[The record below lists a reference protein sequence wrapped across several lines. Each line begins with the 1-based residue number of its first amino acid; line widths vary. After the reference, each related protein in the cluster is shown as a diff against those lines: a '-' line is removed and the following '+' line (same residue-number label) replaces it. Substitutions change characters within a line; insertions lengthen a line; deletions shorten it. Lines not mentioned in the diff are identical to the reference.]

1 MRILSLPCHIPL
13 IPVTAA
19 ALATVVLLVGC
30 GRSEPP
36 EFQAPG
42 YSLSAGPVRS
52 LPSDSILHDIRD
64 AWEDEAGLIWILSG
78 YAPYLHVYGED
89 GRHVRSFGARGE
101 GPGELRA
108 PWYLVGASRRPGT
121 VEVWDIGARR
131 INRYD
136 TAGSFLA
143 EVHLERMSGPVM
155 SGYREGEFGEPLRL
169 VAMDDGYAL
178 EVYREQFSTSW
189 HLWRGVL
196 LKLDSL
202 GTVMDTISVHARLA
216 DSLPSKGPSVLGA
229 GPLWT
234 PCGADVAILQPE
246 VKELLKLS
254 QSGELLGRRTVD
266 LPAVALTREDISRH
280 VENQMDREA
289 REEGIDRS
297 SPGLVRFAQR
307 VIVQVLA
314 SAPELAPPVR
324 IRCDP
329 ADGVWVQTF
338 STRTD
343 PRGYGPLWLRASW
356 GGQGEEELD
365 WVRFPDGF
373 QPLHFG
379 EKRIVGISTDSLG
392 VQVPAWV
399 PFPEELMRR

>member
-1 MRILSLPCHIPL
+1 MRIQSLPRSFPTVHLTPAILP
-13 IPVTAA
+13 AA
-19 ALATVVLLVGC
+19 FLLVGC
-30 GRSEPP
+30 AGSEAP
-36 EFQAPG
+36 EFQPPG
-42 YSLSAGPVRS
+42 HTYSAGSVQL

-64 AWEDEAGLIWILSG
+64 AWEDAAGRTWFLSG
-78 YAPYLHVYGED
+78 YAPYLHLYGED
-89 GRHVRSFGARGE
+89 GRHLRSFGVRGQ

-108 PWYLVGASRRPGT
+108 PWYLVGTSRRPGT

-155 SGYREGEFGEPLRL
+155 SGYKEGEFGEPLRL

-189 HLWRGVL
+189 HLWRGVIL
-196 LKLDSL
+196 RLDSL
-202 GTVMDTISVHARLA
+202 GTVVDTISVHARLA

-246 VKELLKLS
+246 RKELLKLS
-254 QSGELLGRRTVD
+254 QSGEVLGRRTVD
-266 LPAVALTREDISRH
+266 LPIIPLTREDISRH

-289 REEGIDRS
+289 REEGLDRS

-324 IRCDP
+324 VRCDP

-343 PRGYGPLWLRASW
+343 PRGYGPLWLRVSW
-356 GGQGEEELD
+356 DGDGEEMD
-365 WVRFPDGF
+365 WIRFPDGF

-379 EKRIVGISTDSLG
+379 ERRILGVSTDSLG

-399 PFPEELMRR
+399 PFPEDLMGW

>member
-1 MRILSLPCHIPL
+1 MRILSFPCHLPL
-13 IPVTAA
+13 IPVPAA
-19 ALATVVLLVGC
+19 ALAIAVLLVGC
-30 GRSEPP
+30 SQSEPP

-42 YSLSAGPVRS
+42 HAYAAGPVRL

-64 AWEDEAGLIWILSG
+64 AWEDDAGRIWFLSG
-78 YAPYLHVYGED
+78 YAPYLHLYGED
-89 GRHVRSFGARGE
+89 GRHMRCFGVSVV

-108 PWYLVGASRRPGT
+108 PWYVVGASRRPGT

-234 PCGADVAILQPE
+234 PCGPDAAILQPE
-246 VKELLKLS
+246 RKELLRLS

-356 GGQGEEELD
+356 YGEEEDVD

-379 EKRIVGISTDSLG
+379 EERVVGISTDSLG

-399 PFPEELMRR
+399 PFPAELIGR